1 MSTSKCLSIEVRYIA
16 DVSRV
21 LHRIQHAYS
30 AERLLGVTGLGVV
43 GGFVAARFITN
54 EDISNLVAVL
64 IGWDVA
70 AIALLL
76 WVWLVVGR
84 YDAAE
89 TRRRATREDNNRVAI
104 WVFLLSAS
112 VASLLAAAIVLVNAS
127 DLSPAE
133 ERALL
138 ATSLASVF
146 LSWAVVQTVFTLR
159 YAHEYYSEPEGGIDF
174 GGEAPDYQDFAYF
187 AVTIGMTFQ
196 TSDAG
201 ISNRRIRRT
210 VLRHAL
216 LAYVFG
222 AIILA
227 AMVNVVASLVR

>member
-1 MSTSKCLSIEVRYIA
+1 MARA
-16 DVSRV
+16 
-21 LHRIQHAYS
+21 LHRIKHAYS
-30 AERLLGVTGLGVV
+30 AERLIGVATLGAI
-43 GGFVAARFITN
+43 GGFATSRFISNN
-54 EDISNLVAVL
+54 EISSTVAVL

-70 AIALLL
+70 ALSFLL

-84 YDAAE
+84 YDASE
-89 TRRRATREDNNRVAI
+89 TRQRATREDNNRVAI

-112 VASLLAAAIVLVNAS
+112 IASLLAVAIVLINAS
-127 DLSPAE
+127 ELSAAS

-138 ATSLASVF
+138 VTSLGSVF

-187 AVTIGMTFQ
+187 AVTVGMTFQ

-201 ISNRRIRRT
+201 ITSRRIRRT
-210 VLRHAL
+210 VLRHAI

-222 AIILA
+222 AVIIA

>member
-1 MSTSKCLSIEVRYIA
+1 MARA
-16 DVSRV
+16 
-21 LHRIQHAYS
+21 LHRIKHAYS
-30 AERLLGVTGLGVV
+30 AERLIGVAALGVV
-43 GGFVAARFITN
+43 GGLIANRYITN
-54 EDISNLVAVL
+54 EDISSIIAVL

-70 AIALLL
+70 ALSFLL

-84 YDAAE
+84 YDPTE
-89 TRRRATREDNNRVAI
+89 TRQRATREDNNRVAI

-112 VASLLAAAIVLVNAS
+112 IASLLAAAIVLTNAA
-127 DLSPAE
+127 DLSPAG
-133 ERALL
+133 ERTLL
-138 ATSLASVF
+138 ATSLGSVF

-187 AVTIGMTFQ
+187 AVTVGMTFQ

-201 ISNRRIRRT
+201 ITSRRIRRT
-210 VLRHAL
+210 VLRHAV

-222 AIILA
+222 AVIIA
-227 AMVNVVASLVR
+227 AMVNVIASLVR